1 VRSWA
6 LQHGAALGRNEI
18 PAKPRERERLRKSFG
33 VPADRIRRRVIV
45 HGRVQ
50 GVFFRDSVRE
60 RARAH
65 GVSGWICNRSD
76 GAVEAVLEGRPDH
89 VERVVRFCK
98 IGPRQASVDQIDVTE
113 EQPEGLSGFEI
124 R

>member
-1 VRSWA
+1 M
-6 LQHGAALGRNEI
+6 QHGAGPGRNEI
-18 PAKPRERERLRKSFG
+18 PAKRQNLGGLRESLS

-45 HGRVQ
+45 RGRVQ

-89 VERVVRFCK
+89 VERVVRFCR
-98 IGPRQASVDQIDVTE
+98 IGPRQASVEKVEVSE
-113 EQPEGLSGFEI
+113 ERPEGLSGFEI

>member
-1 VRSWA
+1 MPES
-6 LQHGAALGRNEI
+6 
-18 PAKPRERERLRKSFG
+18 PF
-33 VPADRIRRRVIV
+33 VPGDRIRRRVV
-45 HGRVQ
+45 VQGRVQ

-89 VERVVRFCK
+89 VERVVRFVK
-98 IGPRQASVDQIDVTE
+98 VGPRQASVEQAEVTE
-113 EQPEGLSGFEI
+113 EEPEGLSGFEI

>member
-1 VRSWA
+1 V
-6 LQHGAALGRNEI
+6 
-18 PAKPRERERLRKSFG
+18 
-33 VPADRIRRRVIV
+33 VV

-65 GVSGWICNRSD
+65 GVSGWIRNRSD
-76 GAVEAVLEGRPDH
+76 GAVEAVLEGRPDN
-89 VERVVRFCK
+89 VERVVRFCRT
-98 IGPRQASVDQIDVTE
+98 GPRQALVERIDVTDE
-113 EQPEGLSGFEI
+113 EPEGLRRFEI

>member
-1 VRSWA
+1 M
-6 LQHGAALGRNEI
+6 
-18 PAKPRERERLRKSFG
+18 PAERIS
-33 VPADRIRRRVIV
+33 RRVVV

-65 GVSGWICNRSD
+65 GVSGWIRNRSD
-76 GAVEAVLEGRPDH
+76 GAVEAVLEGRPDN
-89 VERVVRFCK
+89 VERVVRFCRT
-98 IGPRQASVDQIDVTE
+98 GPRQALVERIDVTDE
-113 EQPEGLSGFEI
+113 EPEGLRRFEI